1 MPVDSRSGNQWL
13 HPLVGVWRAPV
24 RRPAVVPIRS
34 PELNELETLV
44 VCATE
49 GSFAAAA
56 RRLGV
61 SRPAVTKR
69 IDNLEAIAGRPL
81 LHRAPAGVTLTD
93 SGAAVLAGARRMLDD
108 RDVLVGVLS
117 EMRSGAPSG
126 IAGLRSLLGS
136 GDLGARS
143 AHLPETRLAD
153 AERLI
158 ELILGTTETAVA
170 ISNVETGVVY
180 EANPAFCRFA
190 GRTREELL
198 GSQVN
203 ERKDWYDSVERGDI
217 ISELRRDGVVR
228 DLLSRMV
235 RPDGSIRIG
244 RSTCHIVSI
253 AGQTVILGLIEDVTD
268 RFPEQAGDGS
278 ETFPL
283 IR

>member
-1 MPVDSRSGNQWL
+1 MRASAAPI
-13 HPLVGVWRAPV
+13 RAP
-24 RRPAVVPIRS
+24 
-34 PELNELETLV
+34 ELAELETLV

-69 IDNLEAIAGRPL
+69 VGNLEAIAGCRL

-93 SGAAVLAGARRMLDD
+93 AGAAVLAGARRMLDD

-117 EMRSGAPSG
+117 EMRTGAPSG

-136 GDLGARS
+136 GDFGARS
-143 AHLPETRLAD
+143 AQLPETRLAD

-158 ELILGTTETAVA
+158 ELILGTTDTAVA
-170 ISNVETGVVY
+170 ISNVDTGVLY

-190 GRTREELL
+190 GRTREEML
-198 GSQVN
+198 GTHVS
-203 ERKDWYDSVERGDI
+203 EREDWYESVERRDFI
-217 ISELRRDGVVR
+217 AELRRDGVVR
-228 DLLSRMV
+228 DMLTRMV

-244 RSTCHIVSI
+244 RATSYMVSI
-253 AGQTVILGLIEDVTD
+253 AGETVILGLIEDVTD
-268 RFPEQAGDGS
+268 RYPEQAGDAS
-278 ETFPL
+278 DTFPI

>member
-1 MPVDSRSGNQWL
+1 MRTTATPI
-13 HPLVGVWRAPV
+13 RAP
-24 RRPAVVPIRS
+24 
-34 PELNELETLV
+34 ELAELETLV

-56 RRLGV
+56 RRLGL

-69 IDNLEAIAGRPL
+69 IGNLEALAGCQL
-81 LHRAPAGVTLTD
+81 LHRDPAGVRLTD
-93 SGAAVLAGARRMLDD
+93 AGAGVLAGARRMLDD
-108 RDVLVGVLS
+108 RDVLVGVLA

-136 GDLGARS
+136 GDFGAR
-143 AHLPETRLAD
+143 AAQLPETRLAD

-158 ELILGTTETAVA
+158 ELILGTTDTAVA

-198 GSQVN
+198 GS
-203 ERKDWYDSVERGDI
+203 RTSDRDDWYDSFERGDI
-217 ISELRRDGVVR
+217 ISMLRKDGVVR
-228 DLLSRMV
+228 DLLTRMI

-244 RSTCHIVSI
+244 RSTCYMVSI
-253 AGQTVILGLIEDVTD
+253 AGETVILGLIEDVTD
-268 RFPEQAGDGS
+268 SHPEQAGDDS
-278 ETFPL
+278 DTFPL

>member
-1 MPVDSRSGNQWL
+1 MRLDSGSGNLRL
-13 HPLVGVWRAPV
+13 HPLVGPRRAPPPRATV
-24 RRPAVVPIRS
+24 APIRA
-34 PELNELETLV
+34 PELAELETLV
-44 VCATE
+44 LCATE
-49 GSFAAAA
+49 GSFSRAA

-81 LHRAPAGVTLTD
+81 LHRGPAGVTLTD
-93 SGAAVLAGARRMLDD
+93 AGAAVLAAARRMLDD

-117 EMRSGAPSG
+117 EMRSGTPSG

-136 GDLGARS
+136 GDFGARS
-143 AHLPETRLAD
+143 AQLPETRLAD

-198 GSQVN
+198 GSQAN
-203 ERKDWYDSVERGDI
+203 ERADWYDSAERGNI
-217 ISELRRDGVVR
+217 IAELRRDGVVR
-228 DLLSRMV
+228 DLLTRMV

-244 RSTCHIVSI
+244 KSTSYVVSI
-253 AGQTVILGLIEDVTD
+253 AGETVILVVIEDVTD
-268 RFPEQAGDGS
+268 
-278 ETFPL
+278 
-283 IR
+283 

>member
-1 MPVDSRSGNQWL
+1 MRAAAAPI
-13 HPLVGVWRAPV
+13 RAP
-24 RRPAVVPIRS
+24 
-34 PELNELETLV
+34 ELAELETLV

-49 GSFAAAA
+49 GSFAAAG

-69 IDNLEAIAGRPL
+69 IGNLEALAGCEL

-93 SGAAVLAGARRMLDD
+93 AGAAVLAGARRMLDD
-108 RDVLVGVLS
+108 RDVLFGVLA

-126 IAGLRSLLGS
+126 ITGLRSLLGS

-143 AHLPETRLAD
+143 AQLPETRLAD

-158 ELILGTTETAVA
+158 ELILGATATAVA

-198 GSQVN
+198 GSQAS

-217 ISELRRDGVVR
+217 IAELRRDGVVR
-228 DLLSRMV
+228 DLLTRMI
-235 RPDGSIRIG
+235 RLDGSIRIG
-244 RSTCHIVSI
+244 WSTCYMVSV
-253 AGQTVILGLIEDVTD
+253 AGETVILGLIEDVTD
-268 RFPEQAGDGS
+268 RFPEQAGDDS
-278 ETFPL
+278 DTFPL